1 MKQEEINQLLAEIVC
16 KTEIINIDINNI
28 ERFRE
33 MFVSIDATKVS
44 GKNYEIGELLERAI
58 KTVKAQNGD
67 KPFSGLFF
75 AIMISKGE
83 GLPIEHIT
91 SINDVLEQVDNTVEC
106 VWGIAER
113 TELKGDNVEIIVV
126 LGFDKIQTV

>member
-1 MKQEEINQLLAEIVC
+1 MNMEQIDNLLAEIIY
-16 KTEIINIDINNI
+16 TTGIINIDKNNI
-28 ERFRE
+28 DRFRE
-33 MFVSIDATKVS
+33 MFASIDATKVS
-44 GKNYEIGELLERAI
+44 GKNYEIGTLLERAI
-58 KTVKAQNGD
+58 KTVKANNGD
-67 KPFSGLFF
+67 NPFSGLLF
-75 AIMISKGE
+75 AIMIPKGE

-113 TELKGDNVEIIVV
+113 TELKGDNLEMIVV

>member
-1 MKQEEINQLLAEIVC
+1 MENVGLINF
-16 KTEIINIDINNI
+16 NIGDID
-28 ERFRE
+28 RFRE
-33 MFVSIDATKVS
+33 MLVSIDATKVS
-44 GKNYEIGELLERAI
+44 GKNYEIGTLLERAI
-58 KTVKAQNGD
+58 KTVKSKNGD
-67 KPFSGLFF
+67 KPFSGLLF